1 MEHNRSGIPP
11 AMQRWTARVDG
22 WFAIA
27 AALVI
32 DAMALFSLVALVY
45 SAIGVGYALLRVIA
59 AGKPGLL
66 SDVIVEILTVFILVE
81 VLGVSVRFLRA
92 NRIDVRDL
100 VDVTLAIIF
109 REIWVGMFSQQ
120 LHWQEMVALA
130 ALIVAL
136 GGIRF
141 FLTEPRPL
149 VRSLLPEGE
158 AAETEEA

>member
-1 MEHNRSGIPP
+1 MLSIANRAVVVTRIHAAGPP
-11 AMQRWTARVDG
+11 PGRERRASHGAGPVRDSVRD
-22 WFAIA
+22 
-27 AALVI
+27 
-32 DAMALFSLVALVY
+32 
-45 SAIGVGYALLRVIA
+45 

-66 SDVIVEILTVFILVE
+66 TDVIVEILTVFILVE

-109 REIWVGMFSQQ
+109 REIWVGVFSQE
-120 LHWQEMVALA
+120 LHWQEMVAIA
-130 ALIVAL
+130 ALIIAL

-141 FLTEPRPL
+141 SLTEPHPS
-149 VRSLLPEGE
+149 VRSLLIEGE